1 MMDTI
6 CEKRSRQWIISTSLP
21 PQMEI
26 ETIIYDM
33 IWCILYNM
41 IYYNHLN
48 WLQVSSS
55 SDGDADSGVDETTQ
69 GWWNGAFLDIW
80 QRLWQHRNYDDCD
93 DYDVMLIKKIWL

>member
-1 MMDTI
+1 MI
-6 CEKRSRQWIISTSLP
+6 VYYIIFVIYDGHNIWH
-21 PQMEI
+21 QMEI

-33 IWCILYNM
+33 VWCILYNM

-69 GWWNGAFLDIW
+69 GL
-80 QRLWQHRNYDDCD
+80 
-93 DYDVMLIKKIWL
+93 

>member
-6 CEKRSRQWIISTSLP
+6 CEKWSRQWIISTSLP

-33 IWCILYNM
+33 IWCILYN
-41 IYYNHLN
+41 II
-48 WLQVSSS
+48 QVSSS

-69 GWWNGAFLDIW
+69 GL
-80 QRLWQHRNYDDCD
+80 
-93 DYDVMLIKKIWL
+93 

>member
-6 CEKRSRQWIISTSLP
+6 CEKWSRQWIISTSLP

-33 IWCILYNM
+33 IWCILYNI
-41 IYYNHLN
+41 IYFDHLN

-69 GWWNGAFLDIW
+69 GL
-80 QRLWQHRNYDDCD
+80 
-93 DYDVMLIKKIWL
+93 